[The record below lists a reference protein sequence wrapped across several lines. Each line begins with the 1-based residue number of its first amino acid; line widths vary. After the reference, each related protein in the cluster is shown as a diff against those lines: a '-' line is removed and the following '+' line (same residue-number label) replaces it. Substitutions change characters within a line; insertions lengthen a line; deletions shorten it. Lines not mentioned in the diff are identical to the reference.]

1 MKSELVQWVK
11 MKKYKILII
20 QISAILCGVF
30 STLLWVYFAK
40 VMENVVDN
48 ILNHNFGSFYALA
61 IMFIFY
67 IFITRCFSL
76 LSNYLK
82 VIYVNKAS
90 EKLRNDYLV
99 SQYKKRNIE
108 DVSLIMSRINNDIS
122 QVKEFYFSNKIDFI
136 TDIISFIFSS
146 YLLLK
151 INVFITF
158 ILYILTF
165 FIILIPIFAKKHIQ
179 KLQLDLSLKNS
190 IMTNKIKDDFSG
202 FNIIKDYNIEEYCQ
216 SENTYINGDLTKSF
230 MKFENVN
237 YLFMEISHF
246 FITTVGSIGFLVGS
260 YFVMQGDIS
269 YGNMIAIVQ
278 LTNTLVSPINSI
290 TRNISKMIG
299 GKALYDL
306 ILKEINNTVN
316 NVVYHKNKI
325 STPINDIKFDN
336 VKFIVNNQTIL
347 NNINLTLEK
356 DKKYLILGKTGSG
369 KSSLLKLIFN
379 YYPDYQGQIL
389 INNTD
394 VRILDKPLLSTYI
407 TYIEQFPHLFK
418 KSIYENVSLYRNIS
432 KTKIAKVIAKLHLDQ
447 LIDKQQDKL
456 DTIIDTEKLKIS
468 GGEQQRIALC
478 RALADN
484 KNICMFDEVTSALD
498 MQTARIAEN
507 EILSLN
513 CDILIRVAHVLDA
526 EDMKKYDQIIVM
538 KQGTI
543 SFVGS
548 YDELMKIQVN
558 KEI

>member
-1 MKSELVQWVK
+1 
-11 MKKYKILII
+11 
-20 QISAILCGVF
+20 
-30 STLLWVYFAK
+30 
-40 VMENVVDN
+40 
-48 ILNHNFGSFYALA
+48 
-61 IMFIFY
+61 MFIFY

-216 SENTYINGDLTKSF
+216 SENTYINDDLTKSF